1 MAASVELR
9 TNSKINL
16 FLRVVGGRVDG
27 YHELESIF
35 HGVALADDMRIT
47 LTHTGR
53 VDVEMRA
60 VEGFEGPLPELT
72 ENLAFLAAQALSDRG
87 IEHEGLHIEIDK
99 RIPVGGGLGGG
110 SGNAAGVIVGLN
122 HLLGLE
128 LPHESL
134 VEVGATIGSDVPYCI
149 GGGTA
154 LVMGR
159 GEAMT
164 PLPAPQPLCFV
175 LAMSNDPL
183 LTREVYA
190 AYDEAQAE
198 LAEASSS
205 APMALALGAGDV
217 PEIAALVHNDL
228 ERGAFALRPQ
238 LAELKK
244 TLVDSGCLGAG
255 LTGSGPTLFG
265 LVEDAEHGK
274 RVADQVRSLFDRVE
288 VAASAPECVELV

>member
-35 HGVALADDMRIT
+35 HGVSLADDMRIT

-72 ENLAFLAAQALSDRG
+72 ENLAYLAAQALSDRG
-87 IEHEGLHIEIDK
+87 FEHRGLHIEIDK

-128 LPHESL
+128 LPIESL
-134 VEVGATIGSDVPYCI
+134 VEVGAAVGSDVPYCI

-159 GEAMT
+159 GEKMT
-164 PLPAPQPLCFV
+164 PLPAPVPLCFV

-183 LTREVYA
+183 LTGDVYA
-190 AYDEAQAE
+190 AYDEVRAD
-198 LAEASSS
+198 AEAASS
-205 APMALALGAGDV
+205 ASMALALGAGDIA
-217 PEIAALVHNDL
+217 EIADLLHNDL
-228 ERGAFALRPQ
+228 ERGAFALRPE
-238 LAELKK
+238 LADLKK
-244 TLVDSGCLGAG
+244 RLLDAGCLGAG
-255 LTGSGPTLFG
+255 LTGSGPTIFG
-265 LVEDAEHGK
+265 VVEDAEHGK
-274 RVADQVRSLFDRVE
+274 RVADQVRSLFDRVD